1 MKDCGENGT
10 LTFMVGGD
18 NETYKQIM
26 PLFEVMGNK
35 SILCGPAGS
44 GQATKMCNNL
54 LLAITMS
61 GLGEAIKLAN
71 SQALDMEKFYQ
82 VLSTST
88 GSCWALNNYCPIKN
102 IGPTS
107 PADNNFKPGFSSE
120 LMLKDLSL
128 ALDAASKK
136 SNELMSFAYSNIYKI
151 PCVGLRFF
159 TVYGP
164 WGRPDMAYF
173 KFTKNI
179 IEDIPIDVYGN
190 GDMYRDFTYIDDI
203 IDGIFK
209 LINIPN
215 QELFLNKNN
224 LYELFNIGNDNPINL
239 KYFIS
244 IIEECLGKSA
254 KMNFLVLAILC
265 NFLEVSM
272 SIVEQ
277 STINVF
283 CLTLSKISV
292 QTSSTITLLGSMVII
307 ISFSLLSLLRD
318 ET

>member
-128 ALDAASKK
+128 ALDAADHNNLNLYLGKK
-136 SNELMSFAYSNIYKI
+136 ILGNYEKLVGNQKGHLDFSNI
-151 PCVGLRFF
+151 
-159 TVYGP
+159 
-164 WGRPDMAYF
+164 
-173 KFTKNI
+173 
-179 IEDIPIDVYGN
+179 
-190 GDMYRDFTYIDDI
+190 
-203 IDGIFK
+203 
-209 LINIPN
+209 INYT
-215 QELFLNKNN
+215 E
-224 LYELFNIGNDNPINL
+224 
-239 KYFIS
+239 
-244 IIEECLGKSA
+244 
-254 KMNFLVLAILC
+254 
-265 NFLEVSM
+265 
-272 SIVEQ
+272 
-277 STINVF
+277 
-283 CLTLSKISV
+283 
-292 QTSSTITLLGSMVII
+292 
-307 ISFSLLSLLRD
+307 
-318 ET
+318 

>member
-1 MKDCGENGT
+1 MKKIGFIGLGNMGFFMSKNLSLNNYIVSGYDVNQSVFPKLKKFKINQVSSLSKLSNENDIIITMLPNSVIVEEVWTEILDNVRQNTLIVDCSTIDIETSKKLHNIAKTKNISSLDAPVSGGTIGAENGT

-18 NETYKQIM
+18 NETYKQIK

-71 SQALDMEKFYQ
+71 SQSLDMEKFYQ

-128 ALDAASKK
+128 ALDAADHNNLNLYLGKK
-136 SNELMSFAYSNIYKI
+136 ILGNYEKLVGNQKGHLDFSNI
-151 PCVGLRFF
+151 
-159 TVYGP
+159 
-164 WGRPDMAYF
+164 
-173 KFTKNI
+173 
-179 IEDIPIDVYGN
+179 
-190 GDMYRDFTYIDDI
+190 
-203 IDGIFK
+203 
-209 LINIPN
+209 INYT
-215 QELFLNKNN
+215 E
-224 LYELFNIGNDNPINL
+224 
-239 KYFIS
+239 
-244 IIEECLGKSA
+244 
-254 KMNFLVLAILC
+254 
-265 NFLEVSM
+265 
-272 SIVEQ
+272 
-277 STINVF
+277 
-283 CLTLSKISV
+283 
-292 QTSSTITLLGSMVII
+292 
-307 ISFSLLSLLRD
+307 
-318 ET
+318 